1 MGAVSAA
8 ALLDGAV
15 HLNVVHGERIH
26 VETLDLWRRS
36 GGGRGG
42 ERRLGERWTRPRKKR
57 PGAAANVTGR
67 HTGKAENPEAGWMRG
82 REDGDDAATMR

>member
-1 MGAVSAA
+1 MGAVGAA

-15 HLNVVHGERIH
+15 HLDVVHGERVH
-26 VETLDLWRRS
+26 VETLDLWGRR
-36 GGGRGG
+36 GEGRGG
-42 ERRLGERWTRPRKKR
+42 ELGLGGRLIRRKKS

-82 REDGDDAATMR
+82 REGGDGAATMR